1 MYEFTLALK
10 GEFKGQSYR
19 ILVVLHSID
28 SSGENCQ
35 TETLLLHRSEP
46 EHSELVSCCVYS
58 RTVCVCV
65 HAFKCVSACVYV
77 VVKVLGVWL
86 LSVASSIKQG
96 PEVCVR
102 VTNDVTCVS
111 AD

>member
-1 MYEFTLALK
+1 MSLNTLNLSPVASTV
-10 GEFKGQSYR
+10 GQ
-19 ILVVLHSID
+19 
-28 SSGENCQ
+28 C
-35 TETLLLHRSEP
+35 
-46 EHSELVSCCVYS
+46 
-58 RTVCVCV
+58 VCVCV

>member
-1 MYEFTLALK
+1 MSLNTLNLSPVASTV
-10 GEFKGQSYR
+10 GQ
-19 ILVVLHSID
+19 
-28 SSGENCQ
+28 
-35 TETLLLHRSEP
+35 
-46 EHSELVSCCVYS
+46 
-58 RTVCVCV
+58 CVCMR
-65 HAFKCVSACVYV
+65 VSACVYV